1 MDANRFGAFIAG
13 LRREK
18 HMTQA
23 HLAELLQVTD
33 KAVSRWE
40 RGIGF
45 PDVGTLFPLSKAL
58 GVSISELMHAE
69 KTTTV
74 LEEKENTMDMEK
86 YSIKSVRMIDD
97 ITGYGH
103 THQWDVWGTDL
114 GIPVYSPTYQRMY
127 FLFGDTFSPPEGVK
141 PKITSNKDKYKMC
154 NRRGTVAGY
163 TTDFD
168 LSNGLRWEGFLSD
181 KKGNARAL
189 IDAHYTGNTG
199 CESTK
204 ISQGGIEID
213 GALYVFYES
222 IRNWDSASTG
232 FNRSWRINYSGV
244 IKSLDGGETFERVY
258 DLTWVETDQGEN
270 VEVIKRLAEEDME
283 LRPSGFDLDLST
295 HVAPGFGQM
304 YPVDGKDGYV
314 YIYGRHGGRAHGIKV
329 GRVKRNKFE
338 SFSEYE
344 YLTGFEN
351 GDPVWVK
358 GQEGLNILHNR
369 EPECDIIAGPCSN
382 MTVHYNA
389 YLSKWVLIYYK
400 VGIGIMFAVS
410 DTPYGAY
417 STPKVLLPID
427 DPMLTEDNPKGG
439 NVLYG
444 GFTHELLN
452 KEGGK
457 RMMMIISQFYTG
469 FYNSKLV
476 EVTFE

>member
-1 MDANRFGAFIAG
+1 MDAKRFGSFIAE
-13 LRREK
+13 LRRE
-18 HMTQA
+18 HNMTQA
-23 HLAELLQVTD
+23 QLAVLLQVTD

-40 RGIGF
+40 RGIGL
-45 PDVGTLFPLSKAL
+45 PDVGTLLPLSRVL

-69 KTTTV
+69 KIKTAF
-74 LEEKENTMDMEK
+74 EEKGSSMDMKK
-86 YSIKSVRMIDD
+86 YSVKSVRMIGD
-97 ITGYGH
+97 ITGYGY
-103 THQWDVWGTDL
+103 THEWDVWGTDL

-127 FLFGDTFSPPEGVK
+127 FLFGDTFSPPKADE
-141 PKITSNKDKYKMC
+141 PKITSNKIAFKKC

-168 LSNGLRWEGFLSD
+168 LSNGLKWDGFLSD

-189 IDAHYTGNTG
+189 MDAHYTGNVG

-222 IRNWDSASTG
+222 IRKWDPASMG
-232 FNRSWRINYSGV
+232 FQAGWHINYSGAL
-244 IKSLDGGETFERVY
+244 KSLDGGETFERVY

-270 VEVIKRLAEEDME
+270 AEEIKRLAEENME

-314 YIYGRHGGRAHGIKV
+314 YIYGRRGGRAHGIKV
-329 GRVKRNKFE
+329 GRVMRSKFE
-338 SFSEYE
+338 SFAEYE
-344 YLTGFEN
+344 YLIGFEN
-351 GDPVWVK
+351 GKPVWVK
-358 GQEGLNILHNR
+358 GQEGLKILHDR

-382 MTVHYNA
+382 MAVHYNA
-389 YLSKWVLIYYK
+389 YLSKWVLTYYK

-410 DTPYGAY
+410 DTPYGVY
-417 STPKVLLPID
+417 SDPEMLLPID
-427 DPMLTEDNPKGG
+427 DPMLTEDNPTGR

-452 KEGGK
+452 KESGK

-476 EVTFE
+476 EITFE